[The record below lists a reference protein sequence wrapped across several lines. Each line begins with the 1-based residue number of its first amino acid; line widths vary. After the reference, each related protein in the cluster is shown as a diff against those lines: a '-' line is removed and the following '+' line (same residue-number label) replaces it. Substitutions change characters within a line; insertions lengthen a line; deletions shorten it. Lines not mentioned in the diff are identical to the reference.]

1 MMETGRTLLHGVIIE
16 LSAQDAE
23 IILVRQGLSGSLSL
37 THTKRLDS
45 HVWRSHNKG
54 GQAAKRF
61 GNARGEVISEYI
73 RKACDF
79 VRGML
84 IPGVRVLIAGPP
96 VVRAECKHCLE
107 RSTLPHRVQVATCPA
122 PYDKG
127 RHRTDSYVQL
137 LGSLFP
143 HGLAAEPVPPRQSGL
158 SHAVRRAPKSR
169 GGPPPVIDGT
179 EHATNNAPTRGAVSS
194 ATSLPAAAA
203 SSLPAA
209 AASSANVGSDGEANT
224 PTTLHIRSGKP
235 VNMFEAAAWPATF
248 AEFFYGDCAP
258 NLARPQ
264 RLGLRELCHYLAT
277 REELEYGL
285 EADRDDVVTALN
297 DADPAEDHLAPR
309 EEASLH
315 DTPSISAFTE
325 HHPDKSSGE
334 AHTCVYCGR
343 PNTRSCCACWQVTYC
358 DRVCQKGHWPLHR
371 VTCTSKRNR

>member
-1 MMETGRTLLHGVIIE
+1 METGRTLLHGVIIE

-37 THTKRLDS
+37 TRTKRLDS

-143 HGLAAEPVPPRQSGL
+143 HGLAAEPVLPRQSGL
-158 SHAVRRAPKSR
+158 SHAVRRAR
-169 GGPPPVIDGT
+169 
-179 EHATNNAPTRGAVSS
+179 
-194 ATSLPAAAA
+194 TSLVMLQSP
-203 SSLPAA
+203 P
-209 AASSANVGSDGEANT
+209 
-224 PTTLHIRSGKP
+224 
-235 VNMFEAAAWPATF
+235 
-248 AEFFYGDCAP
+248 
-258 NLARPQ
+258 LAID
-264 RLGLRELCHYLAT
+264 
-277 REELEYGL
+277 GL

>member
-1 MMETGRTLLHGVIIE
+1 
-16 LSAQDAE
+16 
-23 IILVRQGLSGSLSL
+23 
-37 THTKRLDS
+37 
-45 HVWRSHNKG
+45 
-54 GQAAKRF
+54 
-61 GNARGEVISEYI
+61 
-73 RKACDF
+73 
-79 VRGML
+79 
-84 IPGVRVLIAGPP
+84 
-96 VVRAECKHCLE
+96 
-107 RSTLPHRVQVATCPA
+107 
-122 PYDKG
+122 
-127 RHRTDSYVQL
+127 
-137 LGSLFP
+137 
-143 HGLAAEPVPPRQSGL
+143 
-158 SHAVRRAPKSR
+158 
-169 GGPPPVIDGT
+169 VIDGT

-235 VNMFEAAAWPATF
+235 VNMFKAAAWPATF

-297 DADPAEDHLAPR
+297 DADPRVRRSAVRQVATIGLLNDSMLLALWKETEDADEKVREIAILAVRDETHPHNRLASPVTSRAKAAPASHLKPHSTQNEDHQAPR

-325 HHPDKSSGE
+325 HHPDRSSGE

-358 DRVCQKGHWPLHR
+358 DRVCQKAHWPLHR